1 VTASEPG
8 PYSFHFGGGAARLR
22 ARRGEPL
29 SVFTEDCFSG
39 KLTTVDGKPREV
51 APFPRVNPLTG
62 PIAVEGVH
70 EGEIVA
76 IHLVSLVPARDWGVS
91 TLSPNFGALSGTRNN
106 PNLQPEQPEKV
117 WIWRVDRA
125 AGVVAT
131 TTADGR
137 EIRAPLRPFH
147 GSLGVAPP
155 HGEIRLSV
163 VPDAFGGNLDISDLA
178 AGATLYLRANV
189 DEAMVSIGDGHFAQG
204 DGELAGTAVEGALQ
218 TELLFENCG
227 AVDSLIWPR
236 LETDREIAVIGA
248 ARPLEDAVRIA
259 AHDLIRWVSAMCGLP
274 LVDAHQ
280 LVSQTCRLRIG
291 NLVNPL
297 YTVAAFIDKAW
308 LPGGPAAFGGAHR
321 ALRQSARPKARPAA
335 VLGGADV

>member
-1 VTASEPG
+1 MTASGENA
-8 PYSFHFGGGAARLR
+8 YSFHFGGGEARLR
-22 ARRGEPL
+22 ARCGERL
-29 SVFTEDCFSG
+29 GVFTEDCFSG
-39 KLTTVDGKPREV
+39 KLVSVDGKPREV

-62 PIAVEGVH
+62 PIAVESVRA
-70 EGEIVA
+70 GEVLA
-76 IHLVSLVPARDWGVS
+76 IHLVSLTPARDWGVS
-91 TLSPNFGALSGTRNN
+91 TISPNFGALSGTRNT
-106 PNLQPEQPEKV
+106 PNLQPEQAEKV
-117 WIWRVDRA
+117 WIWRLDRA
-125 AGVVAT
+125 AGVVVT
-131 TTADGR
+131 TGADGR

-189 DEAMVSIGDGHFAQG
+189 DEAMVYIGDGHFAQG
-204 DGELAGTAVEGALQ
+204 DGELAGTAVEGALH

-227 AVDSLIWPR
+227 AVDSLVWPR
-236 LETDREIAVIGA
+236 LETDAEIAAIGA

-259 AHDLIRWVSAMCGLP
+259 AHDLVRWVSQICGLT
-274 LVDAHQ
+274 LADAHQ
-280 LVSQTCRLRIG
+280 LVSQLCRLRIG

-308 LPGGPAAFGGAHR
+308 LPGSPAVFGGAHR
-321 ALRQSARPKARPAA
+321 AFRQSANRKAGPRAP
-335 VLGGADV
+335 